1 MPKKSKRKTLQSTKI
16 TTLPKSYLILLDTF
30 ICPLFRLLRFLLQLL
45 LQSVCRYRSYHQGE
59 RRAAAVLYL
68 FGQAYLKETGLRIYC
83 NEDKLKK
90 DLQTGVL
97 SFVFDIC
104 KIARRNIHFITY
116 LFAAFFAPRPRS
128 FNGCSKCLEV
138 IFFYRSFCH
147 IYSPSYILLFP
158 FLLGYVY
165 TIQSVSQNNSYVY
178 VDN

>member
-1 MPKKSKRKTLQSTKI
+1 MKLLINIIAIIVVAVVIGFQFNRSKNLYNKKYDENK
-16 TTLPKSYLILLDTF
+16 DEF
-30 ICPLFRLLRFLLQLL
+30 
-45 LQSVCRYRSYHQGE
+45 
-59 RRAAAVLYL
+59 
-68 FGQAYLKETGLRIYC
+68 
-83 NEDKLKK
+83 KK

-128 FNGCSKCLEV
+128 FYSFSKCLEV

-158 FLLGYVY
+158 FLFGYVY
-165 TIQSVSQNNSYVY
+165 TVPLNSHNNSYLYTCYCSCVRL
-178 VDN
+178 

>member
-1 MPKKSKRKTLQSTKI
+1 MSSFSTSEISFAVAVTIRMPLSLISSRRASSCRRFVSFWVGVSKRNWST
-16 TTLPKSYLILLDTF
+16 
-30 ICPLFRLLRFLLQLL
+30 
-45 LQSVCRYRSYHQGE
+45 
-59 RRAAAVLYL
+59 
-68 FGQAYLKETGLRIYC
+68 
-83 NEDKLKK
+83 

-128 FNGCSKCLEV
+128 FYSFSKCLEV

-158 FLLGYVY
+158 FLFGYVY
-165 TIQSVSQNNSYVY
+165 TVPLNSHNNSYLYTCYCSCVRL
-178 VDN
+178 